1 MAWKRKIIRKS
12 SWLVQLLP
20 WWEHGSPAPHF
31 PANAHI
37 WGYLGVLPRWLSLV
51 RMHGWRKKGGAEGE
65 TLTQGERDRDKDRQT
80 DRQTTDR
87 EGILV

>member
-31 PANAHI
+31 PANVHI

-51 RMHGWRKKGGAEGE
+51 RMHGWRKKGGAERE

-80 DRQTTDR
+80 DRQQTER
-87 EGILV
+87 ES